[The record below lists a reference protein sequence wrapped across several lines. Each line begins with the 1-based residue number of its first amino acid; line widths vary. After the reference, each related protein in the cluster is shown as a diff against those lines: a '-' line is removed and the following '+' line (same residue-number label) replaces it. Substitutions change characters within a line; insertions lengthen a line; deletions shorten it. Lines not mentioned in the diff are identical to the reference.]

1 MDVAMHD
8 WTRVPHGIFHA
19 FHHRWISAI
28 SDELNAGR
36 LPADFYALPEQIAG
50 GLGPDV
56 LTLQAPTL
64 SADTGRTA
72 ATMPLTQPR
81 TRFMAETEA
90 DFYRRRKKSIAIRR
104 VSGDRVVAI
113 VEIVSP
119 GNKTT
124 FHALYALVEKALE
137 LLERRIHLLLI
148 DPFPP
153 GRRDPEGVHAAIFE
167 EIGGESFSLPSDQ
180 RLTLA
185 SYECNAVTRAFIEPM
200 AVGER
205 LPDMPLFLEPNG
217 CVLVPLELTY
227 MAAYNVMPRRWRD
240 VLGG

>member
-1 MDVAMHD
+1 MHD
-8 WTRVPHGIFHA
+8 WTKVPHGIFHA

-56 LTLQAPTL
+56 LTLQAPAP
-64 SADTGRTA
+64 SADTGRMA
-72 ATMPLTQPR
+72 ATLPLTQPR

-90 DFYRRRKKSIAIRR
+90 DFYRRRKKSIAIRH

-137 LLERRIHLLLI
+137 LLERSIHLLLI

-153 GRRDPEGVHAAIFE
+153 GPRDPEGVHAAIWE
-167 EIGGESFSLPSDQ
+167 EIGGESFILPSDQ

-185 SYECNAVTRAFIEPM
+185 SYECNAVTRAFIEAM

-217 CVLVPLELTY
+217 CVVVPLESTY
-227 MAAYNVMPRRWRD
+227 MAAYHVMPKRWRD
-240 VLGG
+240 VLEG

>member
-1 MDVAMHD
+1 MAMHD
-8 WTRVPHGIFHA
+8 WTKVPHGIFHA

-28 SDELNAGR
+28 SDELNSGR

-56 LTLQAPTL
+56 LTLQAPAL

-72 ATMPLTQPR
+72 ATLPLTRPH

-90 DFYRRRKKSIAIRR
+90 DFYRRRKKSIAIRH

-153 GRRDPEGVHAAIFE
+153 GPRDPEGVHAAIWE
-167 EIGGESFSLPSDQ
+167 EIGGEPFSLPSDQ

-217 CVLVPLELTY
+217 CVVVPLEATY
-227 MAAYNVMPRRWRD
+227 MAAYRVMPKRWRD
-240 VLGG
+240 VLEG